1 MNNDLQ
7 IYDPRRAGLIERYH
21 AQTHVTHQ
29 TVGEHTWQV
38 LRILTTIWPS
48 APQHVLVYGVYHDIA
63 EGVTGDVPYPVKL
76 GDFKIK
82 RLMDLAEEATVVE
95 LQKKWGIPSLP
106 SLTDWEKRIFKGCEL
121 IDFLEYAWYEKN
133 LGNKYAQII
142 IDRVMPRVIELYM
155 LPDFGDKFK
164 AYVEQRLA
172 YEEERV

>member
-21 AQTHVTHQ
+21 AQTHITHQ

-38 LRILTTIWPS
+38 LRILTTIWPNV
-48 APQHVLVYGVYHDIA
+48 PQHIMLYAVYHDIA

-95 LQKKWGIPSLP
+95 LQKRWGIPQLP
-106 SLTDWEKRIFKGCEL
+106 TLADWEKKIFKGCEL

-142 IDRVMPRVIELYM
+142 IDRVMPRVTGLYT

-164 AYVEQRLA
+164 EYVEQRLA
-172 YEEERV
+172 YEGERV